1 MSRSYI
7 SNWQSEGSSAD
18 PDLIYYNASII
29 NNTTDDS
36 LDGNAVLDPPVKF
49 NETRAQ
55 PIIRDASQYQFSIM
69 RFVINGANKDLPLFI
84 PSIQSSTGQTDVD
97 LTEYGLGISIAI
109 PLPTGST
116 QPIANLAPPLTYI
129 RWTPEVKNTILAP
142 KPLPPC
148 APTFVGNWAIGS
160 AYSKGAIVFQ
170 DDTYFQALQNVPP
183 LAPLPEIEITDN
195 EYWAV
200 VSSELGRPQD
210 VSTRYYWLDT
220 FQHWVSLVNLALVEA
235 NTRLYNAY
243 DAERQRTGNQPSP
256 YTGFSTGATPWT
268 TAFPTPVCSYDIP
281 SGLFSIN
288 YPDVYRTAQPI
299 FANTYTDPPT
309 PPAPNTQPT
318 LWFNQ
323 NLEGLLSNFYNI
335 YYNTPQGDG
344 SLSGGTPS
352 TFPGGYVYKMLV
364 QGADFVPDI
373 VRMTQEAISTS
384 TLWSPIESL
393 VFISNLLPIQNEQVA
408 PPNTYGSGNIGNS
421 SATAPSAFQPIITDV
436 ANDLSLDPFAY
447 RKMIY
452 YAPTAEYRMSDFK
465 NSKQE
470 IKSIDIQVFWKNRLN
485 NNLYPLTMYNLS
497 SVSIKILFRK
507 KTEKS
512 FNERITAY

>member
-36 LDGNAVLDPPVKF
+36 VDGNAVLDPPVKF

-55 PIIRDASQYQFSIM
+55 PIIRDASQYQFSIV

-97 LTEYGLGISIAI
+97 LTEYGLGISIGS
-109 PLPTGST
+109 LPIKGGTS
-116 QPIANLAPPLTYI
+116 AFLNLAPSLTYI
-129 RWTPEVKNTILAP
+129 RWTPENKNPILAP
-142 KPLPPC
+142 KPLPPS
-148 APTFVGNWAIGS
+148 APTFVGNWALGQS
-160 AYSKGAIVFQ
+160 YTKGAIVVFAGS
-170 DDTYFQALQNVPP
+170 YYQALQNVPA
-183 LAPLPEIEITDN
+183 LAPPPLPDIEITNN
-195 EYWAV
+195 EYWSP

-210 VSTRYYWLDT
+210 ISTRYYWLDT
-220 FQHWVSLVNLALVEA
+220 FQHWVRLVNNALLEA
-235 NTRLYNAY
+235 NQKLYADY
-243 DAERQRTGNQPSP
+243 VAGILF
-256 YTGFSTGATPWT
+256 YGATLTYLDFESWLGVY
-268 TAFPTPVCSYDIP
+268 PTPYCSYDIP

-288 YPDVYRTAQPI
+288 YPDVYRTADPL
-299 FANTYTDPPT
+299 FANTYQNPVV
-309 PPAPNTQPT
+309 PPAQNTQPT

-323 NLEGLLSNFYNI
+323 NLEGLMSNFYNL
-335 YYNTPQGDG
+335 YYNTPEGDG
-344 SLSGGTPS
+344 ALRANGNPS
-352 TFPGGYVYKMLV
+352 IYPNGYVYKMIV
-364 QGADFVPDI
+364 QGDDFSTDI
-373 VRMTQEAISTS
+373 IRMTQEAQSTS

-408 PPNTYGSGNIGNS
+408 PPNAYGTGNIGNS
-421 SATAPSAFQPIITDV
+421 TATAQSAFQPIITDV

-470 IKSIDIQVFWKNRLN
+470 IKTVDIQVFWKNRLN

-507 KTEKS
+507 KSQLSKS
-512 FNERITAY
+512 ERITAY